1 MGVTSPGRYSR
12 KTSDMR
18 VVLPVVLVFLLS
30 CGGDAGA
37 PTPTPGPG
45 ARVGGTLDQAW
56 ATVQAQVADVLLLTR
71 VRVALLEHLG
81 SDGLRVRVEA
91 KGGIVELSGAVEK
104 HSSEELAEEVTRSLS
119 GVREVRNRIKLSPD
133 ARAAEPPVAA
143 VVGKVEREVADAVL
157 EGKVKTGLLEELGKV
172 AFDIEVEATDGVVS
186 LTGTV
191 PDSAREQL
199 AVKIA
204 KGTPGVKQLHNLLK
218 VKQQAE
224 SKKP

>member
-1 MGVTSPGRYSR
+1 MTGVTAPRPVSR
-12 KTSDMR
+12 KAPVKR
-18 VVLPVVLVFLLS
+18 VALPVAFVVLLAW
-30 CGGDAGA
+30 GGEAGT
-37 PTPTPGPG
+37 PTPTPGPA

-56 ATVQAQVADVLLLTR
+56 ATVQGQVADVLLLTR

-81 SDGLRVRVEA
+81 SDGLRVRVETR
-91 KGGIVELSGAVEK
+91 GGIVELSGAVEK
-104 HSSEELAEEVTRSLS
+104 RSSEELAEQVARSVS
-119 GVREVRNRIKLSPD
+119 GVREVRSRIKLSSE
-133 ARAAEPPVAA
+133 AQATEPPVAR

-191 PDSAREQL
+191 PDSAREKL

-204 KGTPGVKQLHNLLK
+204 KGTPGVKELHDLLK
-218 VKQQAE
+218 VK
-224 SKKP
+224 

>member
-1 MGVTSPGRYSR
+1 MSLLSPGRHSR
-12 KTSDMR
+12 KTS
-18 VVLPVVLVFLLS
+18 VVCVVVPVAFVFLVAW
-30 CGGDAGA
+30 GGGTAA

-56 ATVQAQVADVLLLTR
+56 AAVQAQVADVLLLTR

-91 KGGIVELSGAVEK
+91 KDGIVALSGAVEK
-104 HSSEELAEEVTRSLS
+104 HSSKELAVEVTRSVS
-119 GVREVRNRIKLSPD
+119 GVREVRSRINLSPD
-133 ARAAEPPVAA
+133 ARTAEPPVAS

-157 EGKVKTGLLEELGKV
+157 EGRVKTGLLEELGKV

-191 PDSAREQL
+191 PDSAREKL

-204 KGTPGVKQLHNLLK
+204 KGTPGVKELHNLLK
-218 VKQQAE
+218 VK
-224 SKKP
+224 K